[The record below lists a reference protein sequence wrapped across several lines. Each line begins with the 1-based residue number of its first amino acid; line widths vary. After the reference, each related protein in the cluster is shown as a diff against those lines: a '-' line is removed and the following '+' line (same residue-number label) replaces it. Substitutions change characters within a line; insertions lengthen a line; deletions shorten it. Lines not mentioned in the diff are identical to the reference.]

1 MTPSSPYR
9 LPPNVVLWDSPPG
22 ARLLDFQTG
31 RFFLLDETGAEMLS
45 LTLEKGVEQTQEDL
59 LALYDVPPERL
70 RADHQAFLETLTRR
84 RLLQNAESPSA
95 AVPFILPPWLQKLLK
110 ALAAL
115 GRRLFN
121 PGADPNNLTINALL
135 ILAWLSF
142 RLFGWSGTLALWS
155 QWSGSPTPAPELL
168 TTEVMATLDERTCA
182 SAARNWLFPLVCK
195 ERALTIYQLARVF
208 YGLPVRLILGVA
220 LYPFQA
226 HAWVECGEDIFGDDP
241 EHCQYFTPVFRYPP
255 LEP

>member
-1 MTPSSPYR
+1 MMPLTPYR
-9 LPPNVVLWDSPPG
+9 LAPNVLLWDSPPG

-45 LTLEKGVEQTQEDL
+45 LTLEKGVEQTQTEL

-70 RADHQAFLETLTRR
+70 RADHQAFLETLTQR
-84 RLLQNAESPSA
+84 RLLQDSETQSADLPLSPA
-95 AVPFILPPWLQKLLK
+95 LLTALKFLAGAGRKIL
-110 ALAAL
+110 
-115 GRRLFN
+115 N
-121 PGADPNNLTINALL
+121 PGADPNALTINLLL

-142 RLFGWSGTLALWS
+142 RLFGWGPTLALWS
-155 QWSGSPTPAPELL
+155 QWSGSPAPALAAPEA
-168 TTEVMATLDERTCA
+168 TTAMTVLDRQTRL
-182 SAARNWLFPLVCK
+182 SAAGNWLFPLVCK

-208 YGLPVRLILGVA
+208 HNLPARLIVGVA

-226 HAWVECGEDIFGDDP
+226 HAWVECGGDIFGDDP

-255 LEP
+255 SET